1 MPVTRLFLVFICQ
14 QVIAANAQTITIISA
29 HTNDPLPF
37 ATIQNLRALWAMV
50 GSEKGAFTFTD
61 VNSKSGDTILIS
73 FTGYLPIRMVKPEVT
88 TTLKMEPLPEMLQ
101 PVEVLPCK
109 GMETGTLRNF
119 KKNKSAPSFASG
131 KDGLTTYAAYLP
143 NNKQIKGIISSI
155 HFSLR
160 TGHVSKIAAE
170 APFKIRL
177 LSYNEDSQLPGKSL
191 LLKELVVYPKG
202 KEVVVNISDEWIRLP
217 ENGIV
222 VVIDFF
228 FSDEKFIY
236 SIKST
241 HKGSHGKK
249 VVAIDQFY
257 GADIKFILG
266 ENLNGKGYNYDYKNN
281 NWHEMI
287 FGFEG
292 KTAPKIQLTL
302 NLCN

>member
-109 GMETGTLRNF
+109 GMEIESIKNYYNGKSSFGLSSNAQAIACWAAYIPNSSATKGILSSIQFWLSKNDLPKNGEIAPFRVRLFNY
-119 KKNKSAPSFASG
+119 NKS
-131 KDGLTTYAAYLP
+131 T
-143 NNKQIKGIISSI
+143 N
-155 HFSLR
+155 
-160 TGHVSKIAAE
+160 
-170 APFKIRL
+170 
-177 LSYNEDSQLPGKSL
+177 LPGLPFLQKNIL
-191 LLKELVVYPKG
+191 VYPKAQ
-202 KEVVVNISDEWIRLP
+202 KVVIDLSEEWLRLP

-222 VVIDFF
+222 VAIEFF
-228 FSDEKFIY
+228 YAGEQFVKTYKTTFIHQDGSRTDTIMRRY
-236 SIKST
+236 GTNIESV
-241 HKGSHGKK
+241 KGNDLKG
-249 VVAIDQFY
+249 
-257 GADIKFILG
+257 
-266 ENLNGKGYNYDYKNN
+266 NGFDYLYKINEWRVLEDAN
-281 NWHEMI
+281 GQKW
-287 FGFEG
+287 
-292 KTAPKIQLTL
+292 APKIELL
-302 NLCN
+302 VKLCE